1 MQMLNQ
7 YFKRFLL
14 FVFAFLFR
22 NVYSFGQISNF
33 PFLNADKNFIEFQN
47 VDLDPLLSKLNNKE
61 SRFVI
66 AHFGDSHIQPDY
78 YTGYLRNTF
87 QSIYGDGGR
96 GMVFPYSIAKTYSQ
110 ADFKSSFKGKWFSSN
125 SIHSNPKIPLG
136 ISGFSASTSDSLASF
151 KIVFNHSLNI
161 KKISLFVSNE
171 NNQYEIA
178 LNAGRK
184 LQDPASQKFS
194 SKSTRLD
201 YSINGSLDSLE
212 FVFRRIAV
220 GTDSVFIRGV
230 YFENGTGFTY
240 NNFGV
245 GGAAYESLLKQRYF
259 DEEIKSVSPDL
270 VILDWG
276 ANDILYTNCIDIN
289 LSNTIT
295 KTIDKV
301 RKVLPN
307 ATIMLTSVQDMNR
320 KGINITSAI
329 QFSKLIRKIAFDNH
343 CLLYDWFTISGG
355 NTGMIHWVDNQL
367 ARPDNIHLTKLGY
380 ELKGQL
386 FYTAFKNT
394 INRVFN
400 SKGLLSLTFED
411 PITSFD
417 ALNLRDCSKL
427 VIKPITKKQY
437 TRYKKLPKRKTNVL
451 PKKSKAKV
459 NAKVAS
465 KKKVIKKK
473 KKK

>member
-1 MQMLNQ
+1 MQLLNQ
-7 YFKRFLL
+7 YFKCTLL
-14 FVFAFLFR
+14 FVFAFLIS
-22 NVYSFGQISNF
+22 NVCSFAQISNY
-33 PFLNADKNFIEFQN
+33 PFLNTDKNFIEFQN
-47 VDLDPLLSKLNNKE
+47 IDLSPLISKLSKKE

-78 YTGYLRNTF
+78 YTGYLRKTF

-125 SIHSNPKIPLG
+125 SIHGNPKIPLG
-136 ISGFSASTSDSLASF
+136 VSGFSASTNDSLASF

-161 KKISLFVSNE
+161 KNISLFISNE
-171 NNQYEIA
+171 NNQYEIV
-178 LNAGRK
+178 LHVGRK
-184 LQDPASQKFS
+184 LQESASQKIS
-194 SKSTRLD
+194 PKSTRLD
-201 YSINGSLDSLE
+201 YSFNGSLDSLE
-212 FVFRRIAV
+212 FIFRRVAV
-220 GTDSVFIRGV
+220 GSDSVFVRGV
-230 YFENGTGFTY
+230 YFENTTGFVY
-240 NNFGV
+240 NNLGV
-245 GGAAYESLLKQRYF
+245 GGAAFESLLKQRYF
-259 DEEIKSVSPDL
+259 DEEIQSVNPDL

-276 ANDILYTNCIDIN
+276 ANDILYTNCVDFN
-289 LSNTIT
+289 LPNTIT
-295 KTIDKV
+295 KTIEKV

-320 KGINITSAI
+320 KGVNISSAI

-386 FYTAFKNT
+386 FYAAFKNT
-394 INRVFN
+394 LDRVNN
-400 SKGLLSLTFED
+400 SKGLLSLKFED
-411 PITSFD
+411 PIFSFD
-417 ALNLRDCSKL
+417 SLNLRDCSKL
-427 VIKPITKKQY
+427 VIKPVSKKQS
-437 TRYKKLPKRKTNVL
+437 TRFKKLPKRKTKITPN
-451 PKKSKAKV
+451 KSKGKAK
-459 NAKVAS
+459 AKVAS

-473 KKK
+473 KK

>member
-7 YFKRFLL
+7 YFKCTLV
-14 FVFAFLFR
+14 FVFAFLFS
-22 NVYSFGQISNF
+22 NLCSFAQISNY
-33 PFLNADKNFIEFQN
+33 PFLNTDKNFIEFQN
-47 VDLDPLLSKLNNKE
+47 TDLSSFISKLSNKE

-78 YTGYLRNTF
+78 YTGYLRNAF

-136 ISGFSASTSDSLASF
+136 ISGFSASTSDSFASF
-151 KIVFNHSLNI
+151 KIVFNHSLNV
-161 KKISLFVSNE
+161 KKVSLFISNE
-171 NNQYEIA
+171 KNQYEIA

-184 LQDPASQKFS
+184 LQDPTYQKLS
-194 SKSTRLD
+194 IKSARLD
-201 YSINGSLDSLE
+201 YSLNSSLDSLE
-212 FVFRRIAV
+212 FIFRRVAV
-220 GTDSVFIRGV
+220 GSDSVFVGGI
-230 YFENGTGFTY
+230 YFENDKGFTY

-245 GGAAYESLLKQRYF
+245 GGAAFESLLKQRYF

-276 ANDILYTNCIDIN
+276 ANDILYTNCVDLN
-289 LSNTIT
+289 LPNTIT
-295 KTIDKV
+295 KTIEKV

-320 KGINITSAI
+320 KGVNITSAI

-386 FYTAFKNT
+386 FYAAFKNT
-394 INRVFN
+394 LDRVN
-400 SKGLLSLTFED
+400 YSKGLLSLKFED
-411 PITSFD
+411 PISSFD
-417 ALNLRDCSKL
+417 SLNLRDCSKL
-427 VIKPITKKQY
+427 VIKPITKKQS
-437 TRYKKLPKRKTNVL
+437 TRFKKLPKRKTKIA
-451 PKKSKAKV
+451 PKKSKSKV
-459 NAKVAS
+459 KAKVAS

-473 KKK
+473 KK

>member
-7 YFKRFLL
+7 YFKCTLVIL
-14 FVFAFLFR
+14 FASLFSNLCSFA
-22 NVYSFGQISNF
+22 QISYY
-33 PFLNADKNFIEFQN
+33 PFLNTDKNFIEFQN
-47 VDLDPLLSKLNNKE
+47 IDLSPFISKLSNKE

-78 YTGYLRNTF
+78 YTGYLRNAF

-136 ISGFSASTSDSLASF
+136 ISGFSASTTDSLASF
-151 KIVFNHSLNI
+151 KIVFNHSLNL
-161 KKISLFVSNE
+161 KKISLFISNE
-171 NNQYEIA
+171 NNQYAIA
-178 LNAGRK
+178 LNARRTLHDSAYHK
-184 LQDPASQKFS
+184 IS
-194 SKSTRLD
+194 SKNTRID
-201 YSINGSLDSLE
+201 YFLNGSLDSLE
-212 FVFRRIAV
+212 FVFRRVAA
-220 GTDSVFIRGV
+220 GSDSVFVRGV
-230 YFENGTGFTY
+230 YFENESGFTY
-240 NNFGV
+240 NNLGV

-276 ANDILYTNCIDIN
+276 ANDILYTNCVDLN
-289 LSNTIT
+289 LPNTIT
-295 KTIDKV
+295 KTIEKV

-320 KGINITSAI
+320 KGVNISSAI

-394 INRVFN
+394 LDRLNN
-400 SKGLLSLTFED
+400 SKGLLSIKFED
-411 PITSFD
+411 AISSFD
-417 ALNLRDCSKL
+417 SLFLRDCSKIVL
-427 VIKPITKKQY
+427 KPITKKMS
-437 TRYKKLPKRKTNVL
+437 TRFKKPTKRKSKILPKKN
-451 PKKSKAKV
+451 KGKSKAKV
-459 NAKVAS
+459 AV

-473 KKK
+473 K